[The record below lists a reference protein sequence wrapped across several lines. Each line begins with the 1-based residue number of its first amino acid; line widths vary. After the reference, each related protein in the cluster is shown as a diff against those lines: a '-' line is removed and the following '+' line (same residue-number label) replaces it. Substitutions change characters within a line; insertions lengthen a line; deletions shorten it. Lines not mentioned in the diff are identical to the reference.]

1 MRFVGIDPATKT
13 GFVALDEQG
22 NVLVEIEVIGA
33 GKKMTGGL
41 TTEQLV
47 SLENQVYKL
56 LKPGDII
63 AIEQPAMGTQAGVTT
78 GMIHGGLRSMI
89 YRKGLKYIEVNPQRT
104 KKFVNVGRVPSTE
117 KKKAMAAAAR
127 EHFGYENPSDNVT
140 DAFIIAKIAQA
151 VFKVRQGEAQPA
163 SYRIYQGEVITA
175 IIDPKEAKKTKT
187 PKKPKTN
194 KRPGKPAAAG
204 SHTHLKEQ
212 QFLF

>member
-22 NVLVEIEVIGA
+22 NVLVETEVIGS
-33 GKKMTGGL
+33 GKKMKGGL

-63 AIEQPAMGTQAGVTT
+63 AIEQPAMGTQSGVTT

-89 YRKGLKYIEVNPQRT
+89 YRKGLDFIDVNPQRT
-104 KKFVNVGRVPSTE
+104 KKFVNVGRVPSKV
-117 KKKAMAAAAR
+117 KKKAMEAAALD
-127 EHFGYENPSDNVT
+127 HFGYEHPSDNVT
-140 DAFIIAKIAQA
+140 DAYIIARIAEA
-151 VFKVRQGEAQPA
+151 VYRVRKGLRALA
-163 SYRIYQGEVITA
+163 SYMIYQGEVITA
-175 IIDPKEAKKTKT
+175 IADPTTA
-187 PKKPKTN
+187 KKPKPKSN

-204 SHTHLKEQ
+204 SHTHSTEQ